1 MTVDEF
7 AIVLRDPKITVAEEG
22 FYPHDKPRGYRAILE
37 CRNRWYW
44 YSVSATLEPVSPTE
58 VAAAITS
65 PDRRVNRSG
74 SYNGGRGFE
83 ATVTLRGHSY
93 MLGHGNNRPIYSN

>member
-7 AIVLRDPKITVAEEG
+7 AIVLRDPKTTVAEEG
-22 FYPHDKPRGYRAILE
+22 FYLMTSTWIQAIHE

-74 SYNGGRGFE
+74 PYKSGRGFE